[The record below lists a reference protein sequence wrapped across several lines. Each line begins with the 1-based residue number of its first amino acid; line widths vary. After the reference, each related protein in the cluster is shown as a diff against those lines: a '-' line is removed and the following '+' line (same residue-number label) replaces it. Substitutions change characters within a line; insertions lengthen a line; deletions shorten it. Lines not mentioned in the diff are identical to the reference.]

1 MSFQGYHV
9 TLKPAFN
16 NSFQI
21 RLSIYDFSGQIEK
34 SREIDVVIISRAQ
47 RCYLTNANPAISFMG
62 RMKVISYK
70 LFLSAEAISLKTME

>member
-1 MSFQGYHV
+1 M
-9 TLKPAFN
+9 PC
-16 NSFQI
+16 SFQI

-70 LFLSAEAISLKTME
+70 LLLSAEAYFFENNGIGYYTLFLRL